1 MGGSHPTWG
10 TRCSS
15 GALGEKSM
23 VSSTD
28 AVSGKVLTWESLAYW
43 LLLARETQEHHA
55 IAYHERRVCLAEA
68 SVQTERRGGNRERGE
83 KKGRN
88 VSRYRTEQT
97 KTGRPKVELRKEGVR
112 QREPGRQGPADRRP
126 EGQFSGRESWNK
138 NQRCWPETH
147 TACHNACI
155 YHLDSGWSRPWRLKE
170 ALKHWAAHGGDLAPA
185 SGLQT
190 LVSSC
195 CAHLSGGNQK
205 TEVLCDS
212 SSRIVRQNHFDKALY
227 YVSCTTNSDGTSDP
241 LSPRASCSHMIVISM
256 VPVIRASFR
265 FTL

>member
-97 KTGRPKVELRKEGVR
+97 KTGSRAQKRRGEAERARKT
-112 QREPGRQGPADRRP
+112 GPR
-126 EGQFSGRESWNK
+126 
-138 NQRCWPETH
+138 
-147 TACHNACI
+147 
-155 YHLDSGWSRPWRLKE
+155 
-170 ALKHWAAHGGDLAPA
+170 
-185 SGLQT
+185 
-190 LVSSC
+190 
-195 CAHLSGGNQK
+195 
-205 TEVLCDS
+205 
-212 SSRIVRQNHFDKALY
+212 
-227 YVSCTTNSDGTSDP
+227 
-241 LSPRASCSHMIVISM
+241 
-256 VPVIRASFR
+256 
-265 FTL
+265 